1 MQRNRPVTLA
11 AVAVLVSGFALIPC
25 RAAAQQGALKDQ
37 VVGAWT
43 YVSVDTVRS
52 DGTRVPMFGP
62 NPQGIAMFDANGHY
76 VLMTSRAGL
85 PKLASGN
92 RNEGTAEENKAIV
105 QGLIAHFGTY
115 SVNEADRTITFRI
128 DASSFPNWN
137 GTVQARPFAITGDEL
152 RWTTAGSSGGTAE
165 VVLKRAR

>member
-1 MQRNRPVTLA
+1 MQRFRYVTFAALA
-11 AVAVLVSGFALIPC
+11 LLMSGLAFSPRDI
-25 RAAAQQGALKDQ
+25 AAQQGPLKDQ

-62 NPQGIAMFDANGHY
+62 GPQGLAMFDASGHY
-76 VLMTSRAGL
+76 ALMTSRAGL
-85 PKLASGN
+85 PRFASGN
-92 RNEGTAEENKAIV
+92 RNEGTVDENKAIV

-115 SVNEADRTITFRI
+115 TVNEADRTITFHI

-137 GTVQARPFAITGDEL
+137 GTVQARPFTITGDEL

>member
-1 MQRNRPVTLA
+1 MHHIRMLALA
-11 AVAVLVSGFALIPC
+11 AVAPLLSGLATLP
-25 RAAAQQGALKDQ
+25 REAAAAESSLKDQ

-43 YVSVDTVRS
+43 YVSVDTIRP

-62 NPQGIAMFDANGHY
+62 DPQGRAMFDAQGHY
-76 VLMTSRAGL
+76 ALMTSRAGL
-85 PKLASGN
+85 PKFASGN
-92 RNEGTAEENKAIV
+92 RNEGTPDDNKAIV

-115 SVNEADRTITFRI
+115 TVNEADRTITFRV
-128 DASSFPNWN
+128 DTSSFPNWN
-137 GTVQARPFAITGDEL
+137 GTVQTRPFTLAGDEL